1 MFARTVLAILGLGSS
16 RPCLLVSSGKRC
28 TANKGNARTKSYPRG
43 YDIVRGQAKPKQAI
57 EAREIGG
64 AEETEM
70 KGSSVEDHRS
80 IDLDVERRCDHDG
93 ATPEA

>member
-1 MFARTVLAILGLGSS
+1 MHAQKATHTLQYEA
-16 RPCLLVSSGKRC
+16 K
-28 TANKGNARTKSYPRG
+28 
-43 YDIVRGQAKPKQAI
+43 AKPKQANK
-57 EAREIGG
+57 AREIGG

>member
-1 MFARTVLAILGLGSS
+1 MHAQKATRAATI
-16 RPCLLVSSGKRC
+16 
-28 TANKGNARTKSYPRG
+28 
-43 YDIVRGQAKPKQAI
+43 RGQAKPKQAI

-70 KGSSVEDHRS
+70 KGSSVELYRT

-93 ATPEA
+93 ATPET